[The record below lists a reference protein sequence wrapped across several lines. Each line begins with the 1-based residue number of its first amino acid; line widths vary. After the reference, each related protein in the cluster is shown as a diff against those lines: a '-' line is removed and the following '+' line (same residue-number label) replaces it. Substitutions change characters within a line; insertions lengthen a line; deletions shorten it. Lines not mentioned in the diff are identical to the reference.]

1 MHFLRTFAG
10 LYKRCCYQ
18 RSLLNSIDTQQYLNH
33 KQNNV
38 QIGFVN
44 FNTEEKKRVAKMM
57 QLLQESEAIEEL
69 GIGRVR
75 DHFSNTLFPG
85 TSTLQHHA
93 KYFVLLPS
101 LYYHAA
107 FKSRRFQDTSEVS
120 RYIKEAEVQI
130 TRQLA
135 KDENGKLKTDVTG
148 ITGINTYEDALK
160 DYTKYVKYDPAYIY
174 GSGLARYGIIP
185 DTGVERL
192 ILELNRNHF
201 DSPHNKSLIKSE
213 DLTGDA
219 DDMNGDKQP
228 IKTCGEKYD
237 FFDGH
242 TINMALSK
250 IEASWLRDR
259 IIATCKGSMLSCL
272 IEGSHDIPQNIGY
285 LNIGDILEDMP
296 SDVIDIYKKSVL
308 FAKLMHLI
316 DWRFNYSY
324 YKSFSNT
331 ENTDDCDEQKSL
343 QTLYKDCDEQYN
355 LLLTL
360 YKEDLEDQE
369 AYNNLFDYIRPI
381 DIMLTEFCKACY
393 AAIVDGQPTRV
404 DELVKSRE
412 RTIKRERS
420 KIGNNAYKNQRRS
433 KPLPNSFRWE
443 TVRTIVN
450 EIRNP
455 Q

>member
-33 KQNNV
+33 KHNNV

-101 LYYHAA
+101 LYYQAA
-107 FKSRRFQDTSEVS
+107 FKSRRFQNTSEVS

-135 KDENGKLKTDVTG
+135 EDENGKLKTDVTG

-185 DTGVERL
+185 GDFYEKDNKDSRFMPLNEPNDIQLRL
-192 ILELNRNHF
+192 Y
-201 DSPHNKSLIKSE
+201 
-213 DLTGDA
+213 LTKE
-219 DDMNGDKQP
+219 N
-228 IKTCGEKYD
+228 
-237 FFDGH
+237 
-242 TINMALSK
+242 
-250 IEASWLRDR
+250 WLMM
-259 IIATCKGSMLSCL
+259 C
-272 IEGSHDIPQNIGY
+272 
-285 LNIGDILEDMP
+285 
-296 SDVIDIYKKSVL
+296 
-308 FAKLMHLI
+308 
-316 DWRFNYSY
+316 
-324 YKSFSNT
+324 
-331 ENTDDCDEQKSL
+331 
-343 QTLYKDCDEQYN
+343 
-355 LLLTL
+355 LLL
-360 YKEDLEDQE
+360 
-369 AYNNLFDYIRPI
+369 LF
-381 DIMLTEFCKACY
+381 
-393 AAIVDGQPTRV
+393 
-404 DELVKSRE
+404 
-412 RTIKRERS
+412 KR
-420 KIGNNAYKNQRRS
+420 RR
-433 KPLPNSFRWE
+433 
-443 TVRTIVN
+443 
-450 EIRNP
+450 
-455 Q
+455 

>member
-18 RSLLNSIDTQQYLNH
+18 RSLLNSIDTQQYLNF

-101 LYYHAA
+101 LYYQAA
-107 FKSRRFQDTSEVS
+107 FKSRRFQNTSEVS

-135 KDENGKLKTDVTG
+135 EDENGKLKTDVTG
-148 ITGINTYEDALK
+148 ITGIITYKNALN

-213 DLTGDA
+213 DITGDA

-237 FFDGH
+237 FFDGD
-242 TINMALSK
+242 TIDMALSK
-250 IEASWLRDR
+250 VEASWLRDK
-259 IIATCKGSMLSCL
+259 ILTTCKDSMLSCL
-272 IEGSHDIPQNIGY
+272 IEGSRDIPQNIGY
-285 LNIGDILEDMP
+285 FDIVDIMEDMP
-296 SDVIDIYKKSVL
+296 SDVIDIYNKSVL

-324 YKSFSNT
+324 YRSFSNT

-343 QTLYKDCDEQYN
+343 QALYKDCDEQYN
-355 LLLTL
+355 LLLAL
-360 YKEDLEDQE
+360 YKEDIEDQE

-420 KIGNNAYKNQRRS
+420 KIGNNAYKNQRRG